1 MDPVTGSVS
10 IDAQNIM
17 PIIKKWLYSDK
28 DIFIREVV
36 SNACDA
42 ITKLRLVDYKLAEN
56 CSVHVEVDKAAK
68 TLRFIDDGVG
78 MTQEEVEKN
87 INQVAFSGAKSF
99 LEEYA
104 KDEDKENSGIIGH
117 FGLGFYSVFM
127 VADKV
132 TIDTLSFREGAT
144 PVRWESADGMSFTM
158 TDSDRTTRG
167 TTITLYINDAEEE
180 FLNYWR
186 VHEVLE
192 RYCSFMAYPIYLE
205 EIKPEEE
212 KKQDEAEAT
221 VTDENGEVVKP
232 EGEAEAKEEA
242 AKPEPKP
249 INDTTPL
256 YVKAPQDCT
265 DEDYKA
271 FYRKV
276 FHEYEDPLFWIHL
289 NVDYPFKLKGILYF
303 PKLKEQFG
311 GIEGQIKLYSG
322 QVFVADNIKEVIP
335 EWLMLLK
342 GVIDCA
348 DFPLNVSRSF
358 LQNDGYVRRISTHI
372 TKKVADKLTGMFKTE
387 REAFEG
393 FWPDIHPFIKYG
405 MMRDEKFAERMK
417 DCVLFKTT
425 EGKFLTLAE
434 YKERNGEKL
443 SNKMVY
449 TSDAARQDAA
459 IRLFT
464 ERGIDVAV
472 LDHAIDVNFVS
483 YMEYSGDPESKFK
496 FCRVDAELESLTSS
510 EEAPALDADKLT
522 ALMREAVGK
531 DDLAVEVKPL
541 TNDKVPVMLIED
553 EQVRRFN
560 DMGRIYGRSEYTMP
574 AKYNVVLNSRSA
586 TVQKLAGREKD
597 ERSVL
602 LARQLYDLAELSRQ
616 PLEAEQMTEFI
627 RRSMEI
633 VDLAAGME

>member
-212 KKQDEAEAT
+212 KKQDGAEAT
-221 VTDENGEVVKP
+221 VTDENGEVVKT
-232 EGEAEAKEEA
+232 EGEEETKEEA

-387 REAFEG
+387 REAYES

-443 SNKMVY
+443 ESKMVY

-472 LDHAIDVNFVS
+472 LDQAIDVNFVS
-483 YMEYSGDPESKFK
+483 YMEYSATAGENFK
-496 FCRVDAELESLTSS
+496 FCRVDAELESLTA
-510 EEAPALDADKLT
+510 EGEAEALDQGKLT
-522 ALMREAVGK
+522 GLIREAAGK
-531 DDLAVEVKPL
+531 DDLTVEVKPL
-541 TNDKVPVMLIED
+541 ANESIPLMLIED
-553 EQVRRFN
+553 EQTRRFN

-574 AKYNVVLNSRSA
+574 AKYSVVLNSRNK
-586 TVQKLAGREKD
+586 TVKKLASREKD
-597 ERSVL
+597 ERSL
-602 LARQLYDLAELSRQ
+602 LLTRQLYDLAELSRQ

-633 VDLAAGME
+633 VDIASEL